1 MSDSENPSFSVD
13 LQLLDGFRFV
23 VDFGEFGQLVTD
35 EPEPLGEGKGP
46 NPSKLLAA
54 SVANCL
60 AASLMFAIRKFKEDP
75 GPVRARVSGQLER
88 VDRRWRIEA
97 MQVEIN
103 LGNDP
108 EAIPHLDRALSQFED
123 FCVVTQSV
131 REGIDVSVSVISPD
145 GRVLQ

>member
-1 MSDSENPSFSVD
+1 MSDPENPSLSVD

-23 VDFGEFGQLVTD
+23 VDFGEFGQLVND

-60 AASLMFAIRKFKEDP
+60 AASLMFAIGKFKEDP
-75 GPVRARVSGQLER
+75 GTVHARVSGQLER
-88 VDRRWRIEA
+88 IDRRWRIEA

-103 LGNDP
+103 LGSAP

-131 REGIDVSVSVISPD
+131 RAGIDVSVSVIAPD
-145 GRVLQ
+145 GRVLN